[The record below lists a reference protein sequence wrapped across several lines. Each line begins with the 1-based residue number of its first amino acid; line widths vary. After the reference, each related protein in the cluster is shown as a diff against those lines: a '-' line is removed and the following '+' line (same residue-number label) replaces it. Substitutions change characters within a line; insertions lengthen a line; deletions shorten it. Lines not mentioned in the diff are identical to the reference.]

1 MLNRRNTVLDKGNC
15 NAPGN
20 DSAMSIARK
29 SSCESEIIKFYRNNA
44 NIKDE
49 RFANKLILKYNIL
62 TLNKKRIVEQIQ
74 GHPEMGERFISY
86 LGHIDKH
93 VELI

>member
-1 MLNRRNTVLDKGNC
+1 MLNRRNAGLDKGNC
-15 NAPGN
+15 N
-20 DSAMSIARK
+20 DSEKIENIARK
-29 SSCESEIIKFYRNNA
+29 SSSESEIIKFYRKNS